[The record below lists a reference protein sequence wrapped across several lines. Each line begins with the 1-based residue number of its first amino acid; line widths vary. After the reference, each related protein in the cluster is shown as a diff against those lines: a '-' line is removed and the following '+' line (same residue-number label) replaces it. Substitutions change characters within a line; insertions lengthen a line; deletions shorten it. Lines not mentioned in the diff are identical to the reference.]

1 MAPAE
6 AMIVARAVTARMRDN
21 TDLAVEDLAV
31 EDLVVASLLIAEL
44 MNIDSSGNS
53 NNTSQAL
60 VRSGTIKLHH
70 QVEKRLIC
78 QLSVEVNST
87 LATVTNAAQT
97 DFDVKLPSLHNLYVF
112 SVAAQQQSFRQAAA
126 KLYVTPGAV
135 SRQVRALEAELG
147 VPLFQRVNQRVVLT
161 PAGQQLQ
168 LQLQQAFALI
178 ATASAEVQM
187 NATREPATLRLTVLP
202 SVYQY
207 FLADRL
213 PQFRQLHPD
222 IKVTVVPTMAV
233 LDLAEKQLDFGIR
246 NGHGHWPGLISQ
258 ALQTETLF
266 PVVATSLYQ
275 AEPATL
281 LQTMPLLNP
290 YDDWAR
296 WFRQA
301 GLPLPQQPDAA
312 SFPDKSALLDAV
324 LAQQGIALLPELL
337 CRDLLAS
344 GQLSRIPGPAIQASR
359 AYYLVWPQR
368 PLSTEATGFRD
379 WLLGLFV

>member
-6 AMIVARAVTARMRDN
+6 AMIVVRAVTARMRDN
-21 TDLAVEDLAV
+21 TDLAVEDLMIAN
-31 EDLVVASLLIAEL
+31 LV
-44 MNIDSSGNS
+44 NIESSGNS

-70 QVEKRLIC
+70 QAEKRLIC

-87 LATVTNAAQT
+87 PATVVNAARA

-112 SVAAQQQSFRQAAA
+112 SVAAQQHSFRQAAA

-147 VPLFQRVNQRVVLT
+147 VSLFQRVNQRVVLT
-161 PAGQQLQ
+161 AAGQQFQ

-187 NATREPATLRLTVLP
+187 NATRESATLRLTVLP

-207 FLADRL
+207 FLAERL
-213 PQFRQLHPD
+213 PQFRQLHPE

-246 NGHGHWPGLISQ
+246 NGHGHWPGLMAQ

-266 PVVATSLYQ
+266 PVVATSLCQ
-275 AEPATL
+275 AEPVTTL
-281 LQTMPLLNP
+281 LHTQPLLNP

-301 GLPLPQQPDAA
+301 GLTLPQQPDAA

-344 GQLSRIPGPAIQASR
+344 GQLSRIPGPAIPASR

-368 PLSTEATGFRD
+368 PLSAEATLFRD

>member
-21 TDLAVEDLAV
+21 TDL
-31 EDLVVASLLIAEL
+31 VVGDL

-87 LATVTNAAQT
+87 LATNAAQT

-246 NGHGHWPGLISQ
+246 NGHGHWPGLMAQ

-368 PLSTEATGFRD
+368 PLSTEATVFRD